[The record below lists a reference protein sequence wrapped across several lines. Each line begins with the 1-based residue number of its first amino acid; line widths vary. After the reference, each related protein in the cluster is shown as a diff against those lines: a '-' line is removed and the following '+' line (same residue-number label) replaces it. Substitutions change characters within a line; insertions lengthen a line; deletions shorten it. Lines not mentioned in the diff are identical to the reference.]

1 MISITLPNPDRRPVP
16 LPSEEGHSKEPTG
29 EDASSLIKYSMLIM
43 LCACVLVYPLS
54 VLLGQESAWP
64 LRNISQYAAH
74 VPAVYFFR
82 VAGIA
87 TGTLLV
93 QAGLLLRRRASWA
106 SLLVPTGICS
116 AGAVA
121 VSHTEDNVLHTVFA
135 LLFLFGL
142 ANVEACAAW
151 ADRHHHP
158 LFRSSGPP
166 PWPRFWGAGAAY
178 SYFGFATVLCAYAFG
193 LDRQVRTA
201 RARLRVPHPRATS
214 EAHTEPP
221 PAPSDRTG
229 ATHDDCSARVER
241 DAAVYGLRISII
253 ADDLK

>member
-1 MISITLPNPDRRPVP
+1 M
-16 LPSEEGHSKEPTG
+16 EPTR

-43 LCACVLVYPLS
+43 LGACVLVYPLS

-121 VSHTEDNVLHTVFA
+121 VSHTEDNALHTVFA

-178 SYFGFATVLCAYAFG
+178 SYFGFATVFCAYAFG

-221 PAPSDRTG
+221 PPPSDRTG
-229 ATHDDCSARVER
+229 ATHDDCSARVDR
-241 DAAVYGLRISII
+241 NAAVYGLRISII

>member
-1 MISITLPNPDRRPVP
+1 M
-16 LPSEEGHSKEPTG
+16 EPRLTG
-29 EDASSLIKYSMLIM
+29 EDASSLIKNSMLIM

-87 TGTLLV
+87 SGTLLI

-106 SLLVPTGICS
+106 LLLVPIGICD

-121 VSHTEDNVLHTVFA
+121 VSHTEDNVLHTAFA

-151 ADRHHHP
+151 ADRHQHA

-178 SYFGFATVLCAYAFG
+178 SYFGLAAVLCAYAFG

-201 RARLRVPHPRATS
+201 RARLRVPHPHPRATNQ
-214 EAHTEPP
+214 AHTNPP
-221 PAPSDRTG
+221 PFPDRTG
-229 ATHDDCSARVER
+229 ATHDDCSARVVR
-241 DAAVYGLRISII
+241 NAAVYGLRISII

>member
-1 MISITLPNPDRRPVP
+1 M
-16 LPSEEGHSKEPTG
+16 EPTG
-29 EDASSLIKYSMLIM
+29 ENASSLIKYSMLIM
-43 LCACVLVYPLS
+43 LGACVLVYPLS

-121 VSHTEDNVLHTVFA
+121 VSHTEDNVLHTVFKKPKKQI
-135 LLFLFGL
+135 
-142 ANVEACAAW
+142 E
-151 ADRHHHP
+151 
-158 LFRSSGPP
+158 
-166 PWPRFWGAGAAY
+166 
-178 SYFGFATVLCAYAFG
+178 
-193 LDRQVRTA
+193 
-201 RARLRVPHPRATS
+201 
-214 EAHTEPP
+214 
-221 PAPSDRTG
+221 
-229 ATHDDCSARVER
+229 
-241 DAAVYGLRISII
+241 
-253 ADDLK
+253 